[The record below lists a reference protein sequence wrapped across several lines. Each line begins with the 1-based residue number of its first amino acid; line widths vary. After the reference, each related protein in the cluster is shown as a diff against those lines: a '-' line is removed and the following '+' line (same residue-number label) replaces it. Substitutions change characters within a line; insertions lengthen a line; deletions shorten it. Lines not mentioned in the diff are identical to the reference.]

1 MEILLFVFSA
11 VLIIVG
17 IIGAVV
23 PALPGPPLAYVG
35 LLLLQLTD
43 KVQFSTSFL
52 VVWGIVVVAVVVLD
66 YYLPIWTT
74 KRIGGSKAGINGSI
88 IGMIVGII
96 FTPVGMILGTLLGA
110 IIGEMVGGASGDKAL
125 KSGLA
130 TFVGTMLSIGIKLIV
145 CVSFLIYYIIEL
157 LDNL

>member
-1 MEILLFVFSA
+1 MDVLLFIVSA
-11 VLIIVG
+11 LLMLVG
-17 IIGAVV
+17 IIGSVV
-23 PALPGPPLAYVG
+23 PALPGPPLSYVG

-43 KVQFSTSFL
+43 KAQFSTSFL
-52 VVWGIVVVAVVVLD
+52 VVWGIVVLAVVVLD

-88 IGMIVGII
+88 IGMVVGII
-96 FTPVGMILGTLLGA
+96 FTPIGMILGTLLGA
-110 IIGEMVGGASGDKAL
+110 IIGEIIGGASGDKAL

-145 CVSFLIYYIIEL
+145 CVSLLMYYIIEL
-157 LDNL
+157 F

>member
-1 MEILLFVFSA
+1 MEIFLFVFSA

-52 VVWGIVVVAVVVLD
+52 VVWGIVVLAVAVLD

-74 KRIGGSKAGINGSI
+74 KKVGGSKAGINGSI
-88 IGMIVGII
+88 IGMIVGIV

-157 LDNL
+157 F

>member
-1 MEILLFVFSA
+1 MEIFLFILSA

-35 LLLLQLTD
+35 LLLLQFTD

-52 VVWGIVVVAVVVLD
+52 VVWGIVVLAVAVLD

-74 KRIGGSKAGINGSI
+74 KKVGGSKAGINGSI
-88 IGMIVGII
+88 IGMVVGII
-96 FTPVGMILGTLLGA
+96 FTPIGMILGTLLGA

-157 LDNL
+157 F

>member
-1 MEILLFVFSA
+1 MEIFLFILSA

-23 PALPGPPLAYVG
+23 PALPGPPLGYVG

-52 VVWGIVVVAVVVLD
+52 VVWGIVVLAVTILD
-66 YYLPIWTT
+66 YLLPIWTT
-74 KRIGGSKAGINGSI
+74 KKVGGSKAGINGSI
-88 IGMIVGII
+88 IGMVVGII
-96 FTPVGMILGTLLGA
+96 FTPIGMILGTLLGA
-110 IIGEMVGGASGDKAL
+110 IIGEIIGGASGDKAL

-145 CVSFLIYYIIEL
+145 CVSLLMYYIIEL
-157 LDNL
+157 F

>member
-1 MEILLFVFSA
+1 MEIFLFILSA
-11 VLIIVG
+11 LLIIVG

-23 PALPGPPLAYVG
+23 PALPGPPLGYVG

-52 VVWGIVVVAVVVLD
+52 VVWGIVVLAVTILD
-66 YYLPIWTT
+66 YLLPIWTT
-74 KRIGGSKAGINGSI
+74 KKVGGSKAGINGSI
-88 IGMIVGII
+88 IGMVVGII
-96 FTPVGMILGTLLGA
+96 FTPIGMILGTLLGA
-110 IIGEMVGGASGDKAL
+110 IIGEIIGGASGDKAL

-145 CVSFLIYYIIEL
+145 CVSLLMYYIIEL
-157 LDNL
+157 F

>member
-1 MEILLFVFSA
+1 MEIFLFIISA

-23 PALPGPPLAYVG
+23 PALPGPPLGYVG

-52 VVWGIVVVAVVVLD
+52 VGWGMATLAVTILD

-74 KRIGGSKAGINGSI
+74 KKVGGSKAGINGSI
-88 IGMIVGII
+88 IGMVVGII

-110 IIGEMVGGASGDKAL
+110 IIGELVGGASGDKAL
-125 KSGLA
+125 RSGLA
-130 TFVGTMLSIGIKLIV
+130 TFVGTMLSIGIKLIM
-145 CVSFLIYYIIEL
+145 CVSFAIYFIFQL
-157 LDNL
+157 F

>member
-1 MEILLFVFSA
+1 MEIFLFILSA

-23 PALPGPPLAYVG
+23 PALPGPPLGYVG

-52 VVWGIVVVAVVVLD
+52 VGWGVVTLAVTILD

-74 KRIGGSKAGINGSI
+74 KKVGGSKAGINGSI
-88 IGMIVGII
+88 IE
-96 FTPVGMILGTLLGA
+96 
-110 IIGEMVGGASGDKAL
+110 IGRAHV
-125 KSGLA
+125 
-130 TFVGTMLSIGIKLIV
+130 
-145 CVSFLIYYIIEL
+145 
-157 LDNL
+157 

>member
-1 MEILLFVFSA
+1 MEIFLFILSA

-17 IIGAVV
+17 IIGSVA

-35 LLLLQLTD
+35 LLLLQFTD

-52 VVWGIVVVAVVVLD
+52 VVWGIVVLAVVVLD

-157 LDNL
+157 F

>member
-1 MEILLFVFSA
+1 MEIFLFILSA
-11 VLIIVG
+11 ILILVG
-17 IIGAVV
+17 IIGSVV
-23 PALPGPPLAYVG
+23 PALPGPPLSYIG

-52 VVWGIVVVAVVVLD
+52 VVWGIVVLAVVVLD

-88 IGMIVGII
+88 IGMILGIV
-96 FTPVGMILGTLLGA
+96 FTPIGMILGTLLGA
-110 IIGEMVGGASGDKAL
+110 IIGELVGGASGDKAL

-130 TFVGTMLSIGIKLIV
+130 TFAGTMLSIGVKLIV
-145 CVSFLIYYIIEL
+145 CVSLMMYYIIQL
-157 LDNL
+157 F

>member
-1 MEILLFVFSA
+1 MDVLLFIVSA
-11 VLIIVG
+11 LLMLVG
-17 IIGAVV
+17 IIGSVV
-23 PALPGPPLAYVG
+23 PALPGPPLSYVG

-52 VVWGIVVVAVVVLD
+52 VVWGIVVLAVVVLD

-88 IGMIVGII
+88 IGMVVGIV
-96 FTPVGMILGTLLGA
+96 FTPIGMILGTLLGA
-110 IIGEMVGGASGDKAL
+110 IIGEIIGGASGDKAL

-145 CVSFLIYYIIEL
+145 CVSLLMYYIIEL
-157 LDNL
+157 F

>member
-1 MEILLFVFSA
+1 MDVLLFIVSA
-11 VLIIVG
+11 LLMLVG
-17 IIGAVV
+17 IIGSVV
-23 PALPGPPLAYVG
+23 PALPGPPLSYVG

-52 VVWGIVVVAVVVLD
+52 VVWGIVVLAVVVLD

-88 IGMIVGII
+88 IGMVVGII
-96 FTPVGMILGTLLGA
+96 FTPIGMILGTLLGA
-110 IIGEMVGGASGDKAL
+110 IIGEIIGGASGDKAL

-145 CVSFLIYYIIEL
+145 GVSLLMYYIIEL
-157 LDNL
+157 F

>member
-1 MEILLFVFSA
+1 MEILLFILSA
-11 VLIIVG
+11 LLIIVG

-23 PALPGPPLAYVG
+23 PALPGPPLGYVG

-52 VVWGIVVVAVVVLD
+52 VVWGIVVLAVTILD
-66 YYLPIWTT
+66 YLLPIWTT
-74 KRIGGSKAGINGSI
+74 KKVGGSKAGINGSI
-88 IGMIVGII
+88 IGMVVGII
-96 FTPVGMILGTLLGA
+96 FTPIGMILGTLLGA
-110 IIGEMVGGASGDKAL
+110 IIGEIIGGASGDKAL

-145 CVSFLIYYIIEL
+145 CVSLLMYYIIEL
-157 LDNL
+157 F

>member
-1 MEILLFVFSA
+1 MDVLLFIVSA
-11 VLIIVG
+11 LLMLVG
-17 IIGAVV
+17 IIGSVV
-23 PALPGPPLAYVG
+23 PALPGPPLSYVG

-52 VVWGIVVVAVVVLD
+52 VVWGIVVLAVVVLD

-74 KRIGGSKAGINGSI
+74 KKVGGSKAGINGSI
-88 IGMIVGII
+88 IGMVVGII
-96 FTPVGMILGTLLGA
+96 FTPIGMILGTLLGA
-110 IIGEMVGGASGDKAL
+110 IIGEIIGGASGDKAL

-145 CVSFLIYYIIEL
+145 CVSLLMYYIIEL
-157 LDNL
+157 F

>member
-1 MEILLFVFSA
+1 MDVLLFIVSA
-11 VLIIVG
+11 LLMLVG
-17 IIGAVV
+17 IIGSVV
-23 PALPGPPLAYVG
+23 PALPGPPLSYVG

-43 KVQFSTSFL
+43 KAQFSTSFL
-52 VVWGIVVVAVVVLD
+52 VVWGIVVLAVVVLD

-88 IGMIVGII
+88 IGMVVGII
-96 FTPVGMILGTLLGA
+96 FTPIGMILGTLLGA
-110 IIGEMVGGASGDKAL
+110 IIGEIIGGTSGDKAL

-145 CVSFLIYYIIEL
+145 CVSLLMYYIIEL
-157 LDNL
+157 F

>member
-1 MEILLFVFSA
+1 MEIFLFIRSALL
-11 VLIIVG
+11 IMVG
-17 IIGAVV
+17 LIGAVV
-23 PALPGPPLAYVG
+23 PALPGPPLGYVG

-52 VVWGIVVVAVVVLD
+52 VGWGVATLAVTILD

-74 KRIGGSKAGINGSI
+74 KKVGGSKAGINGSI

-96 FTPVGMILGTLLGA
+96 FTPIGMILGTLLGA
-110 IIGEMVGGASGDKAL
+110 IIGEIIGGASGDKAL

-145 CVSFLIYYIIEL
+145 CVSLLMYYIIEL
-157 LDNL
+157 F